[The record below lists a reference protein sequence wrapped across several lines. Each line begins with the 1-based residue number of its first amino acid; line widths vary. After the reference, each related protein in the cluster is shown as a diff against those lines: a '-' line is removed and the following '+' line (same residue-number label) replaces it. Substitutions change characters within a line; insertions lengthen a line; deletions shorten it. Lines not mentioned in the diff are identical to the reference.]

1 MNTPDDPI
9 YIVDPRKFNVTPD
22 TEVPVILA
30 YNGSHYES
38 LVPQTEIDEKMSVN
52 LVMTYLEGRYRYRKT
67 DISYLLCSNTIRND
81 DDLFNHTERR
91 YISEIIEAEKLQKDN
106 GGNLDMDQIN
116 SQNGGDNFKG
126 ENYNKESGN
135 SNGSLEERQ
144 GNKVKSKTRTIRDD
158 IELEDINESNYLC
171 SPQPKTLDKPPIP
184 KHIPRVSK
192 EASHNLLKE
201 DFVENLFY
209 KLKNKSKSYKIRN
222 VEGKMHCH
230 FCKSLVKNIK
240 IHFERRLDC
249 GNQIDMAHF
258 AQAFEAY
265 AKMKKKETKKRE
277 NQRARNKRKEMD
289 P

>member
-1 MNTPDDPI
+1 MTP
-9 YIVDPRKFNVTPD
+9 YILLTSRKFNVTPD

-38 LVPQTEIDEKMSVN
+38 LVPQAEIDEKMSVN
-52 LVMTYLEGRYRYRKT
+52 LVMTYLEGRYRYKKT
-67 DISYLLCSNTIRND
+67 DIAYLLCSNTIRNAD
-81 DDLFNHTERR
+81 ALFNHTERR
-91 YISEIIEAEKLQKDN
+91 YIVELIETEKVQKDN

-135 SNGSLEERQ
+135 INGSLEERQ

-158 IELEDINESNYLC
+158 VEFEDINESNYLC

-222 VEGKMHCH
+222 VEGKMHCP

-265 AKMKKKETKKRE
+265 AKMKKK
-277 NQRARNKRKEMD
+277 RNKEKRKSKSKKEEQRD
-289 P
+289 GPL